1 MQSSKERPMKPC
13 NIFQI
18 QRLSVNDGEGI
29 RTTVFFKGC
38 SLSCQWCANP
48 ESWSFAAQ
56 LMFFPHK
63 CSGCGSCLAVCK
75 QGANARNS
83 KGEII
88 FHSEK
93 CTVCGECVKLCVQN
107 ARQQMG
113 KELTVEAVIAEIKKD
128 YIFYLE
134 SGGGVTFSGG
144 EPFLHPEYLRRLN
157 QECHKLG
164 INTAVESCASFNFD
178 ACRDIV
184 ENIDQLFFDIK
195 IMDSTKHKKYTGV
208 DNAQILAS
216 IAAASKINSNII
228 VRVPVIAG
236 INDDDENMLAMC
248 SFLKEKTSIRKVE
261 LLPYHKLGFEKMVAL
276 EIPATEF
283 ATPDEEKMK
292 RLQKLIVQQGLD
304 IVSFK

>member
-1 MQSSKERPMKPC
+1 MKTC
-13 NIFQI
+13 NIFQL

-38 SLSCQWCANP
+38 SLRCQWCANP
-48 ESWSFAAQ
+48 ESWSFSSQ

-63 CSGCGSCLAVCK
+63 CSGCGSCLEVCK
-75 QGANARNS
+75 HEANARDS

-88 FHSEK
+88 FHSGK
-93 CTVCGECVKLCVQN
+93 CIACGECIEPCVHN

-113 KELTVEAVIAEIKKD
+113 KELTVEAVIKEIKKD
-128 YIFYLE
+128 YIFYQE

-157 QECHKLG
+157 EECHKLG
-164 INTAVESCASFNFD
+164 INTAVESCASFDFE

-195 IMDSTKHKKYTGV
+195 IMDSAKHKNYTGT
-208 DNAQILAS
+208 DNARVLEN

-236 INDDDENMLAMC
+236 VNDDDENMLAMS
-248 SFLKEKTSIRKVE
+248 SFLKEKTTIRKVE
-261 LLPYHKLGFEKMVAL
+261 LLPYHKLGFEKMLAL
-276 EIPATEF
+276 GIPAIEF
-283 ATPDEEKMK
+283 RAPDEGKMK
-292 RLQKLIVQQGLD
+292 RLQELLVGQGLEV
-304 IVSFK
+304 VSFK